1 MARTRSARLQSEP
14 EPTPEPTSEPTPAPI
29 PEPVPEPVPEPS
41 PEPVAE
47 PVAELV
53 PEPISAP
60 VPEPAAEPVAEPTP
74 EPLPKSTPE
83 SSPEPALKPTSAK
96 GKRVKLQIAKKEV
109 HRGGR
114 KNALESYKNI
124 NFTTATM
131 KDLEGSL
138 HALLTSEFRDA
149 HKVIRDFI
157 EDRLNKFGEP
167 SLLKKHKI
175 VNHNTVL
182 LACEES
188 DRWTKMLLADKPP
201 TLKTDNVTESNFS
214 NLRQLWWIRKLLLM
228 RPADMAWK
236 VLIYFY
242 IALRKN
248 SNFSVARAQKN
259 TAVAPQLISSAP
271 STEIQTVPPGTEGTK
286 VSEIENTIVRLRK
299 VTNEKDSED
308 PVKLD
313 ASFKPVISDDGYTK
327 LVQDIGSALDKPDT
341 ARLGRPALS
350 HADIEALHASLCGE
364 TFLNG
369 TVLIHEDL
377 TLVTEE
383 LIANRTL
390 TIIVTSEGIGS
401 ARDVEDDFGDTRA
414 SADL

>member
-41 PEPVAE
+41 PEPAAE

-53 PEPISAP
+53 PEPTPAP

-74 EPLPKSTPE
+74 EPSPKSTPE
-83 SSPEPALKPTSAK
+83 SSPEPAPKPTSAK

-131 KDLEGSL
+131 KDLEGSAARLAGALGLENTQQL
-138 HALLTSEFRDA
+138 HALLISEFRDA

-167 SLLKKHKI
+167 GLLKKHKI

-182 LACEES
+182 LAYEES

-214 NLRQLWWIRKLLLM
+214 NLRQLWWIRKLLLT
-228 RPADMAWK
+228 RPAD
-236 VLIYFY
+236 IG
-242 IALRKN
+242 RN
-248 SNFSVARAQKN
+248 S
-259 TAVAPQLISSAP
+259 
-271 STEIQTVPPGTEGTK
+271 
-286 VSEIENTIVRLRK
+286 
-299 VTNEKDSED
+299 
-308 PVKLD
+308 
-313 ASFKPVISDDGYTK
+313 
-327 LVQDIGSALDKPDT
+327 
-341 ARLGRPALS
+341 
-350 HADIEALHASLCGE
+350 
-364 TFLNG
+364 
-369 TVLIHEDL
+369 
-377 TLVTEE
+377 
-383 LIANRTL
+383 
-390 TIIVTSEGIGS
+390 
-401 ARDVEDDFGDTRA
+401 
-414 SADL
+414 